1 MPASR
6 SARRDRRCEVEAMNY
21 RDTCLACGE
30 PMGPALAFAASLRCH
45 DCRACR
51 ASLQAELVEQARL
64 ATGSG
69 ADLLRLPTGHSTP
82 DRLAALA
89 TQGAGDP
96 PMVS

>member
-1 MPASR
+1 
-6 SARRDRRCEVEAMNY
+6 MNY

-51 ASLQAELVEQARL
+51 APLQAELVEQARL

-69 ADLLRLPTGHSTP
+69 ADLLQLPTGRSKP
-82 DRLAALA
+82 DRLAA
-89 TQGAGDP
+89 
-96 PMVS
+96 